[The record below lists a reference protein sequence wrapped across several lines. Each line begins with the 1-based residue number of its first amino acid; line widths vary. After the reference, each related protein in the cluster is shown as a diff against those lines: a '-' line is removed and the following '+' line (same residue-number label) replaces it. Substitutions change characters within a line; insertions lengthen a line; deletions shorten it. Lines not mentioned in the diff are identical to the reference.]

1 MNKLEANV
9 SLFIITFFA
18 AIQYV
23 FLIWVPDSV
32 PHFAFLCLT
41 NLIGFLMSL
50 AFFFGE
56 LFRLDLNQVKQ
67 SMVLSAELMVF
78 NIFMLIGVSGVGPTM
93 TDALLSTDFAFI
105 SIIIFFLHR
114 QIPDRGTLCG
124 VALVLLGL
132 FLMADANVGELWNW
146 HVLSLILSETAFAF
160 YIISL
165 GQYAGSSN
173 PSIIAMGQMLFCFLF
188 ALVLW
193 AGEAA
198 LYGAPFSL
206 PTNVEFWGGVIYVS
220 FFIRALYGIVQV
232 YAQRYVSPLNTSLI
246 FSTEIVM
253 TLALSPLLTRLFGTA
268 PERITPLR
276 VIGSVVIMLGV
287 LMAEPAFVEVV
298 KRGFAHVRANRSAA
312 G

>member
-9 SLFIITFFA
+9 SLLIITFFA

-23 FLIWVPDSV
+23 FLIWVPDSA
-32 PHFAFLCLT
+32 PHFAFLCVT

-56 LFRLDLNQVKQ
+56 LFRLDLKQVKQ
-67 SMVLSAELMVF
+67 SMVLSAELIVF
-78 NIFMLIGVSGVGPTM
+78 NLFMLLGASGVGPTM
-93 TDALLSTDFAFI
+93 TDALLSTDFVFI
-105 SIIIFFLHR
+105 SIIIFFLYR
-114 QIPDRGTLCG
+114 QIPDRETLYG

-132 FLMADANVGELWNW
+132 FLMADADVKGLWNW
-146 HVLSLILSETAFAF
+146 HVLSLIVSETAFAF

-165 GQYAGSSN
+165 GAYASSSN
-173 PSIIAMGQMLFCFLF
+173 PSIIAMGQMFFCFLF
-188 ALVLW
+188 ALALW
-193 AGEAA
+193 PVEAA
-198 LYGAPFSL
+198 LYGTPLSL
-206 PTNVEFWGGVIYVS
+206 PSNVEFWGCVIYVS

-253 TLALSPLLTRLFGTA
+253 TMAVSPLLTRLVGTA

-276 VIGSVVIMLGV
+276 ATGGAVIMLGV
-287 LMAEPAFVEVV
+287 LMAEPAFVDFL
-298 KRGFAHVRANRSAA
+298 KRRFSHVPIQSGR
-312 G
+312 